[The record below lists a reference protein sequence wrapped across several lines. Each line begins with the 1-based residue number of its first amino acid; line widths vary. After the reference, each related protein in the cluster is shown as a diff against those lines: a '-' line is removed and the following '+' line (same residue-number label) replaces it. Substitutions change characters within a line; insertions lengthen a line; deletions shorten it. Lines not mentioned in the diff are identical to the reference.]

1 MEESCGNEDANMMA
15 SLLDIYLED
24 VLAKDPILNHL
35 KLVLDNCKLESI
47 NRTQNQKEEKMRN
60 TKTKTKNRR
69 SSDPKTKTKHLQGK
83 QSVPIYEFDDAP
95 GGIGPSPNHQHH
107 FFV

>member
-69 SSDPKTKTKHLQGK
+69 SSDPKTKTKHL
-83 QSVPIYEFDDAP
+83 
-95 GGIGPSPNHQHH
+95 
-107 FFV
+107 

>member
-60 TKTKTKNRR
+60 TKTKTK
-69 SSDPKTKTKHLQGK
+69 K
-83 QSVPIYEFDDAP
+83 QKK
-95 GGIGPSPNHQHH
+95 
-107 FFV
+107 

>member
-1 MEESCGNEDANMMA
+1 MKKHFGTTYLMEESCGNEDANMMA

-69 SSDPKTKTKHLQGK
+69 SSDPKTKTKHL
-83 QSVPIYEFDDAP
+83 
-95 GGIGPSPNHQHH
+95 
-107 FFV
+107 